1 MEGWGDGMKA
11 AMKNRLKTWLL
22 IACVCLGLHDLMIV
36 LAQIVIHGGFSWT
49 ECWKIA
55 VSRLTQPG
63 DATRYLDIARNGYT
77 AEGENAINLV
87 FYPLYPLLIRLLGY
101 LTGNLPLS
109 GVIISQAG
117 YCIASVL
124 LYELILLDGDARM
137 AWDGVLLMTLYPFSM
152 FAMGLFTEGLFL
164 ALTIGCLYGLRKG
177 EFIAAG
183 VIGFFASLTRTQ
195 GMLLIFPAV
204 YEIVSRRL
212 EKEKRKI
219 KISDVS
225 VLLIP
230 AGFSVYLFINYL
242 LHGNWFQ
249 FLIYEADAP
258 WYQSTRWIGDNIAQ
272 HYSMALSNSG
282 LAWIIYWVQ
291 IALYF
296 GILFVLFYGLKRKER
311 MMYLLYG
318 GAYLGF
324 TYLSGWM
331 ISGGRY
337 GLGCV
342 PIFIILSKLRDGTAR
357 RFLFFIAGML
367 FFVYSL
373 FYLQGFAIM

>member
-1 MEGWGDGMKA
+1 MEGWGDEMNA
-11 AMKNRLKTWLL
+11 AMKKRMKTWLL
-22 IACVCLGLHDLMIV
+22 IACICLGLHDLMIV

-49 ECWKIA
+49 ELWKLA

-63 DATRYLDIARNGYT
+63 DATRYLDIAQNGYT

-101 LTGNLPLS
+101 VTGNLPLG
-109 GVIISQAG
+109 GVMISQAG
-117 YCIASVL
+117 YCVASVL
-124 LYELILLDGDARM
+124 LYELILLDGDTRN
-137 AWDGVLLMTLYPFSM
+137 AWDGVLLMALYPFSM

-164 ALTIGCLYGLRKG
+164 VLTIGCMYALRKG
-177 EFIAAG
+177 KYIAAG
-183 VIGFFASLTRTQ
+183 IVGFFASLTRTQ

-204 YEIVSRRL
+204 YELVSRRFSP
-212 EKEKRKI
+212 EKRKI
-219 KISDVS
+219 KLGDAL

-230 AGFSVYLFINYL
+230 AGFGVYLLINYL

-258 WYQSTRWIGDNIAQ
+258 WYQTTRWIGDNIAQ
-272 HYSMALSNSG
+272 HYGMAADNPG
-282 LAWIIYWVQ
+282 LAWIIYWPQ

-296 GILFVLFYGLKRKER
+296 GMLAVLLYGLKKKER

-318 GAYLGF
+318 GVYLGF

-342 PIFIILSKLRDGTAR
+342 PIFIILSKIKDGSVR
-357 RFLFFIAGML
+357 RFLFLLMGML